1 MFSGKPALGNFF
13 VPGIILAMSTL
24 VIAQEPE
31 MGPEELVKRHLEAI
45 GIPKART
52 RVKSRL
58 LDGRGEVK
66 LLRGRKMIQTSSG
79 QTSSGGQ
86 PTVETPRVID
96 AGLASVVGP
105 ATLVSEG
112 EKILLSIRFNDLNYP
127 EERLSFDG
135 RKVRIDYINF
145 EHRSTL
151 GEFLHTNNR
160 LVKEGLIGG
169 VLSTAWPLLDLKVR
183 KPRLKFNGRQTVDG
197 RSLLELEYQP
207 NKNWGDVETK
217 LYFDESFRH
226 VGTIHQIRRAPQA
239 RTFEDARR
247 MVDEYYQ
254 LEEWFSDFRVSD
266 GLNLPMNWTIR
277 YSIESNQV
285 SYLAKWEVSYDQVT
299 HNVSIEPELFG
310 SRHVPDEPPGLYP
323 GTGAESAGTATSLT
337 ALSAPRKARK
347 AYQKA
352 RKELGKKEPNPSKAV
367 KELDKALK
375 RYPEFAEAWDLLGRI
390 RVMSR
395 DHPGAREAFEKAV
408 AAEPNYVNPYLS
420 LARLCLIEKH
430 WEEAA
435 QLSGR
440 VLRLIPDSSY
450 AYYCQSLSN
459 YYLGNLD
466 TAEKS
471 ARKVLISDATGY
483 YPQMH
488 YLLGMILGRKR
499 DLPSSATEFRRYIE
513 LSPDA
518 PEVRGLKKRLQEL
531 ETAGL
536 IKKPPGEGELAS
548 ILRAHQLWD
557 GTGGKEGQRADLSSA
572 YLPGVTLAGAGL
584 SGAKLEGADL
594 RNANLKGANLQG
606 ANLRGTDLSNA
617 DLSKSNLQ
625 GAHLAGAN
633 LRGTLLEEA
642 SLKGA
647 HLDKANLNGA
657 ILRGANLSSADFSG
671 ALNLTPEQLSSTLRD
686 KNTRLPQYLGTG
698 VPKF

>member
-1 MFSGKPALGNFF
+1 M
-13 VPGIILAMSTL
+13 PGILLAMTTL
-24 VIAQEPE
+24 VIAKEFH
-31 MGPEELVKRHLEAI
+31 MSPEELVERHLEAI
-45 GIPKART
+45 GTPKART

-58 LDGRGEVK
+58 LDGRGEAK
-66 LLRGRKMIQTSSG
+66 LLRGRKMIDDSP
-79 QTSSGGQ
+79 GGGG
-86 PTVETPRVID
+86 VANPRIID
-96 AGLASVVGP
+96 AGRASMVGP

-112 EKILLSIRFNDLNYP
+112 EKVLLSIRFNQLDYP

-135 RKVRIDYINF
+135 KKVRIDYIKF
-145 EHRSTL
+145 TDRSTL
-151 GEFLHTNNR
+151 GEFLHRNNR

-277 YSIESNQV
+277 YTIDSNRV
-285 SYLAKWEVSYDQVT
+285 SYMAKWEVDYDQVT
-299 HNVSIEPELFG
+299 HNVSVDPQLFG
-310 SRHVPDEPPGLYP
+310 SRHTADKPSGLHP
-323 GTGAESAGTATSLT
+323 GTGAKSAGTATSLT
-337 ALSAPRKARK
+337 ALSAPRKAKK

-352 RKELGKKEPNPSKAV
+352 RKELDKNEPNLSKAV
-367 KELDKALK
+367 KDLDKAVK
-375 RYPEFAEAWDLLGRI
+375 RYPEFAEAWDWLGRI

-395 DHPGAREAFEKAV
+395 DQSGAREAFEKAV

-617 DLSKSNLQ
+617 DLGKSNLQ

-657 ILRGANLSSADFSG
+657 ILRGTNLSSADFSG
-671 ALNLTPEQLSSTLRD
+671 ALNLTPEQVSSTLRD
-686 KNTRLPQYLGTG
+686 KNTRLPQYLTEHQ
-698 VPKF
+698 VR